1 MLAGST
7 PVGTANSGLYQKQE
21 VNAMV
26 HIRFEGRSV
35 DVAET
40 QLGIASEMNDLA
52 VKERVARHLDVNAE
66 RLFGYVIDRRPSGEL
81 IVRPEA
87 VYG

>member
-1 MLAGST
+1 
-7 PVGTANSGLYQKQE
+7 
-21 VNAMV
+21 MV

-35 DVAET
+35 DVAA
-40 QLGIASEMNDLA
+40 QLGIASGMNDLA
-52 VKERVARHLDVNAE
+52 VKARVARHLDVNAE
-66 RLFGYVIDRRPSGEL
+66 RLFDYVIDRGPSGDL